1 MKKYLT
7 LLLMVL
13 VAGEAFGATA
23 QVNNVVQFSGV
34 SQTSGLSTY
43 QTVPIQAIDTSGFVT
58 LGGGVS
64 SSTSGN
70 YIQLRQ
76 VSGTNYQVPAD
87 KVFYITDFWGF
98 SAAASA
104 LAFGYGT
111 AALGSDNTATPP
123 TGSKT
128 LLFNTSLGTAG
139 PFNSLSTSATSH
151 WSFPGLSFPG
161 GSFPY
166 FITGANTQAYNI
178 FVVGIV
184 K

>member
-1 MKKYLT
+1 
-7 LLLMVL
+7 MVL
-13 VAGEAFGATA
+13 MTGEAFGATA
-23 QVNNVVQFSGV
+23 QVNNVVQFSGIN
-34 SQTSGLSTY
+34 QAGAISTY
-43 QTVPIQAIDTSGFVT
+43 QTVPIQAIDSSGFVT

-76 VSGTNYQVPAD
+76 VSGTNYQVPSD
-87 KVFYITDFWGF
+87 KVFYITDFWAF
-98 SAAASA
+98 SASASA

-111 AALGSDNTATPP
+111 AALGSDNTSTPP

-139 PFNSLSTSATSH
+139 PFYSLSTSATSH

-166 FITGANTQAYNI
+166 FITGANTQAYQI